1 MGGEIYHSDPEGSGD
16 RDMIFSETKIKGAF
30 IIEPELLTDIR
41 GFFARTF
48 CKEEFEKHGLDSSIV
63 QCSISY
69 NKKKGT
75 LRGMHYQARPYEEA
89 KIVSCTK
96 GAIYDV
102 ILDLRKESG
111 TCYQWIAV
119 ELSDENFRMVYIPK
133 GCAHGFQTLKDDVA
147 VYYQM
152 TEFFHPEYAKGVRWD
167 DSLFG
172 IEWPSGKKI
181 ISEKDN
187 QFSGYIL

>member
-1 MGGEIYHSDPEGSGD
+1 
-16 RDMIFSETKIKGAF
+16 MIFTETKIKGAF
-30 IIEPELLTDIR
+30 IIEPQLLRDER
-41 GFFARTF
+41 GCFARTF
-48 CKEEFEKHGLDSSIV
+48 CKDEFEEYGLETDIV
-63 QCSISY
+63 QCNISY

-75 LRGMHYQARPYEEA
+75 LRGMHFQARPHEEA

-111 TCYQWIAV
+111 TCRQWVTIQ
-119 ELSDENFRMVYIPK
+119 LSAENFKMMYIPK
-133 GCAHGFQTLKDDVA
+133 GCAHGFQTLKDDTV

-152 TEFFHPEYAKGVRWD
+152 SEFFNPDYARGVRWD
-167 DSLFG
+167 DPVFG
-172 IEWPSGKKI
+172 IQWPKGKKI

-187 QFSGYIL
+187 QFSVYKL